1 MVNNLQVPSHWI
13 EIKGLKIHFKCLG
26 EGPPV
31 ILLHGGGN
39 DWREWRKNLIPLAQG
54 LRIYAPDLPGFGL
67 SDPPLMPVSPSWFSS
82 FLKDFMEAV
91 GVKEAHIIGHSLGGT
106 LAIALA
112 LDFPQKVKKVVLIDS
127 AGLGPISG
135 KGRLFLFLLGGLK
148 KVLGKENKP
157 KFKPRSAKEWLL
169 ADRLAELRAKVMIV
183 WGENDPYLPT
193 SQAELAHQLIPDSEL
208 RIFPRCRH
216 APHRERSNEFNH
228 LVYQFLTQ

>member
-1 MVNNLQVPSHWI
+1 MKSPDIPSYWT
-13 EIKGLKIHFKCLG
+13 EIKGLKVHFKCLG

-39 DWREWRKNLIPLAQG
+39 DWHEWRENLVPLSQG
-54 LRIYAPDLPGFGL
+54 FRVYAPDLPGFGL
-67 SDPPLMPVSPSWFSS
+67 SDPPPTLVSPSWFSS

-91 GVKEAHIIGHSLGGT
+91 GIKEAHIIGHSLGGT

-112 LDFPQKVKKVVLIDS
+112 LDFPEKVKRVVLIDS
-127 AGLGPISG
+127 AGIGPLSR
-135 KGRLFLFLLGGLK
+135 KGQLFLLLLRGLK

-193 SQAELAHQLIPDSEL
+193 SQARLAHQLITGSEL
-208 RIFPRCRH
+208 HIFPRCRH

-228 LVYQFLTQ
+228 LVSRFLAE

>member
-1 MVNNLQVPSHWI
+1 MKSPDIPSYWT

-39 DWREWRKNLIPLAQG
+39 DWHEWRENLVPLSQSF
-54 LRIYAPDLPGFGL
+54 RVYAPDLPGFGL
-67 SDPPLMPVSPSWFSS
+67 SDPPPTLVSPSWFSS

-91 GVKEAHIIGHSLGGT
+91 GIKEAHIIGHSLGGT

-112 LDFPQKVKKVVLIDS
+112 LDFPEKVKRVVLIDS
-127 AGLGPISG
+127 AGIGPLSR
-135 KGRLFLFLLGGLK
+135 KGQLFLLLLRGLK

-169 ADRLAELRAKVMIV
+169 ADRLVELRAKVMI
-183 WGENDPYLPT
+183 PR
-193 SQAELAHQLIPDSEL
+193 
-208 RIFPRCRH
+208 RIARW
-216 APHRERSNEFNH
+216 A
-228 LVYQFLTQ
+228 